1 LAITPSDSARFEVKH
16 DLETGGLFFEMT
28 LYSGFNLFIISLFT
42 LLVPRWCTPPVT
54 FLAGIVTWL
63 LASKQRREV
72 RANLRVV
79 TGLQQVE
86 RVLLRTFC
94 NYCRNWADVML
105 MIRLRGVKLQSL
117 IGRRDSQHPL
127 DEALARGNGAI
138 LVSPH
143 LGNWELGGL
152 GLADLGY
159 KLNVLTFREPDE
171 KVNELREKVRGERGI
186 GIIYVDRDDTSPLAV
201 IEAINALR
209 RNELLCLL
217 GERDGSSNTIE
228 VEFFGRT
235 TPFPVGAAYL
245 ALASGAPVIPVF
257 VPQEGATYATL
268 MDEPI
273 YFSGGHGQHTPSIR
287 KGMQQV
293 AAVFERYIRRYPD
306 QWYNFYDF
314 WGTRN
319 SSV

>member
-1 LAITPSDSARFEVKH
+1 
-16 DLETGGLFFEMT
+16 MT
-28 LYSGFNLFIISLFT
+28 LYSGLNLFLITLFT
-42 LLVPRWCTPPVT
+42 RLVPRRCVPPVA
-54 FLAGIVTWL
+54 FLAGLVSWL
-63 LASKQRREV
+63 LASGQRRAM
-72 RANLRVV
+72 RANLQVV
-79 TGLQQVE
+79 TGQRHVE
-86 RVLLRTFC
+86 ALLIRTFY
-94 NYCRNWADVML
+94 NYCRNWSDVML
-105 MIRLRGVKLQSL
+105 MIRLHGSRLQGL
-117 IGRRDSQHPL
+117 IGRRDPQRPL

-209 RNELLCLL
+209 RNEVLCLL
-217 GERDGSSNTIE
+217 GERDGSSNTIA
-228 VEFFGRT
+228 VDFFNRL

-257 VPQEGATYATL
+257 VPLEGATYATL

-273 YFSGGHGQHTPSIR
+273 YFSGGHGRHAQAV
-287 KGMQQV
+287 KDGMQRI

-314 WGTRN
+314 WGSR
-319 SSV
+319 

>member
-1 LAITPSDSARFEVKH
+1 
-16 DLETGGLFFEMT
+16 MT
-28 LYSGFNLFIISLFT
+28 LYSDLNLFLITLFT
-42 LLVPRWCTPPVT
+42 LLVPRWCTPPVA
-54 FLAGIVTWL
+54 FLAGIVTLL
-63 LASKQRREV
+63 LATGQRRGM

-79 TGLQQVE
+79 TGRQNVDG
-86 RVLLRTFC
+86 LLISTFY
-94 NYCRNWADVML
+94 NYCRNWTDVML
-105 MIRLRGVKLQSL
+105 MIRLHGARLQTL
-117 IGRRDSQHPL
+117 IGRRDSQRPL

-143 LGNWELGGL
+143 MGNWELGGL

-171 KVNELREKVRGERGI
+171 KVNELREKVRGDRGI

-209 RNELLCLL
+209 RNEVLCLL
-217 GERDGSSNTIE
+217 GERDGSSKSIE
-228 VEFFGRT
+228 VEFFGRA

-257 VPQEGATYATL
+257 VPLEGAAYATL

-273 YFSGGHGQHTPSIR
+273 YFSGGHGHHAQAVR
-287 KGMQQV
+287 KGMERL
-293 AAVFERYIRRYPD
+293 AAVFEIYIKRYPD

-314 WGTRN
+314 WGNR
-319 SSV
+319 

>member
-1 LAITPSDSARFEVKH
+1 
-16 DLETGGLFFEMT
+16 MT
-28 LYSGFNLFIISLFT
+28 LYSGLNLFLITLFT
-42 LLVPRWCTPPVT
+42 RLVPRWCVPPVA
-54 FLAGIVTWL
+54 FLAGLITWV
-63 LASKQRREV
+63 LAVDQRRGQ
-72 RANLRVV
+72 RNNLRAV
-79 TGLQQVE
+79 TGQRQVE
-86 RVLLRTFC
+86 GLLVRTFY

-105 MIRLRGVKLQSL
+105 MIRLHGKPLQAL
-117 IGRRDSQHPL
+117 IGRRDLQRPL
-127 DEALARGNGAI
+127 DDALSRGTGAI

-159 KLNVLTFREPDE
+159 KMNILTYREPDE
-171 KVNELREKVRGERGI
+171 KVNDLREKVRGERGI

-209 RNELLCLL
+209 RNEVLCLL
-217 GERDGSSNTIE
+217 GERDGSSNTID
-228 VEFFGRT
+228 VDFFGRT

-257 VPQEGATYATL
+257 VVLEGSRYATL

-273 YFSGGHGQHTPSIR
+273 FFTGGHGRNAQAVR
-287 KGMQQV
+287 DGMQRV
-293 AAVFERYIRRYPD
+293 AAVFEQYIRRYPD

-314 WGTRN
+314 WGQR
-319 SSV
+319 

>member
-1 LAITPSDSARFEVKH
+1 
-16 DLETGGLFFEMT
+16 MT
-28 LYSGFNLFIISLFT
+28 LYSGLNLFLITLFT
-42 LLVPRWCTPPVT
+42 LLMPRCCVPPVA
-54 FLAGIVTWL
+54 FLAGLVSWL
-63 LASKQRREV
+63 LAGAQRRGM
-72 RANLRVV
+72 RANLRTV
-79 TGLQQVE
+79 TGRRQVE
-86 RVLLRTFC
+86 GLLVGTFY
-94 NYCRNWADVML
+94 NYCRNWTDVML
-105 MIRLRGVKLQSL
+105 MIRLRGERLQAL
-117 IGRRDSQHPL
+117 IGRRDSQGPL
-127 DEALARGNGAI
+127 DEALAKGNGAI

-171 KVNELREKVRGERGI
+171 KVNELREKVRGERSI

-209 RNELLCLL
+209 RNEVLCLL
-217 GERDGSSNTIE
+217 GERDGSSNTTQ
-228 VEFFGRT
+228 VEFFGRP

-257 VPQEGATYATL
+257 VPLEGSRYATL

-273 YFSGGHGQHTPSIR
+273 YFSAGHGRHAQAVGS
-287 KGMQQV
+287 GMQRI

-314 WGTRN
+314 WGAR
-319 SSV
+319 